1 MFVTTW
7 AAPDGPELR
16 EEMSSL
22 LSWKRFTS
30 LASFTSNYSFR
41 THIKI
46 KSGQNSKIDH
56 EVICYLGAAKVGN
69 KRAASQ
75 K

>member
-22 LSWKRFTS
+22 LSWKRFTM
-30 LASFTSNYSFR
+30 LASFTSNSFR
-41 THIKI
+41 TQIKI
-46 KSGQNSKIDH
+46 KSGLNSKIGH
-56 EVICYLGAAKVGN
+56 KVICWLGAAKVGN